1 MKVLSLR
8 EPWASLILLG
18 KKRSE
23 TRSWRTNYRG
33 PLCLHASAARINHRD
48 PHIQELLALI
58 PGASMAYGKIL
69 CRCVL
74 ADCVPMDG
82 AFLEE
87 MERHKT
93 ERLCGEY
100 APGRFAWM
108 LENIE
113 PLERPIPAKGML
125 GLWEWEGEG

>member
-1 MKVLSLR
+1 
-8 EPWASLILLG
+8 
-18 KKRSE
+18 
-23 TRSWRTNYRG
+23 
-33 PLCLHASAARINHRD
+33 
-48 PHIQELLALI
+48 
-58 PGASMAYGKIL
+58 MAYGKIL

-113 PLERPIPAKGML
+113 PLERPLQRGFRAWLPSGPEGVHTGYGFKNPHGFPPAHL
-125 GLWEWEGEG
+125 L